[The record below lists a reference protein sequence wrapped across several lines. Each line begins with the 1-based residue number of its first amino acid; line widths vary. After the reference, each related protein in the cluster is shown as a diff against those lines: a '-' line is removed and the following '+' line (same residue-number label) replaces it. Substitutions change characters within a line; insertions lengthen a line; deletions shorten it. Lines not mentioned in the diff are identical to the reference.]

1 MIVKVSK
8 ELPPKDA
15 AAAVKSDPI
24 AKAKK
29 PMGFAMA
36 KLMGP
41 SRREKTRSD
50 ISESRK

>member
-1 MIVKVSK
+1 MMVKTTK

-15 AAAVKSDPI
+15 AAAVKSDAV

-29 PMGFAMA
+29 PIGFAMA

-50 ISESRK
+50 ISSDRR